1 MTLNVRHEGVDV
13 DAALNLHLLQ
23 HRVTQDVETH
33 RTDAAAV
40 KHFTL
45 VIYDCSKV
53 SDNGLD
59 GFRIVA
65 PMKHS
70 LP

>member
-1 MTLNVRHEGVDV
+1 
-13 DAALNLHLLQ
+13 LNLHLLQ

-53 SDNGLD
+53 SLYMIM
-59 GFRIVA
+59 GFG
-65 PMKHS
+65 
-70 LP
+70 